1 MNSKIL
7 HLQLFIYHS
16 DLNTKI
22 LNKYVFKQLKEIDL
36 NGQITKIQDD
46 SFKSFEK
53 LNFLRFRIQ
62 YVKNV
67 LVYNN
72 KWLNNINYDIDINPE
87 YNSLNESKIQ
97 IEKEISIKVQEN
109 KNITEQISILQN
121 ELKKRDEEKALFET
135 QYSNLEKEIDTFK
148 SCLKISKDEN
158 NLLTESINQMNNHF
172 EKVENDI
179 IEKNNEIETFKLKLE
194 EQFFSLVQENSQN
207 SNLVIN
213 IKNLNSELIILNQ
226 NSKEKNI

>member
-1 MNSKIL
+1 
-7 HLQLFIYHS
+7 
-16 DLNTKI
+16 
-22 LNKYVFKQLKEIDL
+22 
-36 NGQITKIQDD
+36 
-46 SFKSFEK
+46 
-53 LNFLRFRIQ
+53 
-62 YVKNV
+62 
-67 LVYNN
+67 
-72 KWLNNINYDIDINPE
+72 
-87 YNSLNESKIQ
+87 
-97 IEKEISIKVQEN
+97 
-109 KNITEQISILQN
+109 
-121 ELKKRDEEKALFET
+121 
-135 QYSNLEKEIDTFK
+135 LEKEIDTFK

-226 NSKEKNI
+226 NLENENKKLKTNLGNIEIGYKELKDENNSLKSEMMVLKNKLNDCETDNHNLASINNTYKQKLNSYVLNIINDFDLNFQTR

>member
-1 MNSKIL
+1 LEAKYTK
-7 HLQLFIYHS
+7 LQ
-16 DLNTKI
+16 
-22 LNKYVFKQLKEIDL
+22 E
-36 NGQITKIQDD
+36 
-46 SFKSFEK
+46 
-53 LNFLRFRIQ
+53 
-62 YVKNV
+62 
-67 LVYNN
+67 
-72 KWLNNINYDIDINPE
+72 E
-87 YNSLNESKIQ
+87 YNSLNEFKIQ
-97 IEKEISIKVQEN
+97 IEIEISIKIQEN

-226 NSKEKNI
+226 NLENENKKLIWAI